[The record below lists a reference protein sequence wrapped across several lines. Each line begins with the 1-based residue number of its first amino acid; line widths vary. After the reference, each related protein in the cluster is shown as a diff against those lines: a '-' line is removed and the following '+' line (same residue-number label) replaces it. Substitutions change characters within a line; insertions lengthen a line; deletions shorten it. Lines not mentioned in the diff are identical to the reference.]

1 MGVEMEDLL
10 NHALRVATKLGA
22 RYAEARYQSSMYE
35 ESLLKNGVPE
45 ISSKTRSRGIGIRVL
60 VNSALGFSSIAT
72 ITKSKIEEAVK
83 EAISIAK
90 SSSSLIKKGVNL
102 SEEQMF
108 EDKVIVKPR
117 INPENVDSDGRIQ
130 LLRMIDEELLGTS
143 QKLGVKASVR
153 LLSIGYGVVE
163 KMVINTD
170 GAKVYSKI
178 PYEMATYSFTLSS
191 NGRSLQRYE
200 NMGGTGGWEVVERW
214 LLDKVVKEEAEN
226 IGRAVLSAKPPPTD
240 KIDVVLGSEI
250 VGIVCHESTGH
261 PSEADRVLGREAAQA
276 GETYITPDSVGKCIG
291 SELVTIVDNPV
302 IPGSFGYYVYDDEGV
317 KARERT
323 LLENG
328 RIKELLHNRETAAE
342 FGLKS
347 NGAARASS
355 FNREPM
361 IRMSNTYMKPGDYSF
376 EELIEDIKLGVYIK
390 SYLEWNIDDKRWNQ
404 RYVGV
409 ESYLIENGRIT
420 DMVYQPAIEL
430 TAQGLYSSVDAVGK
444 DLAFYAGYCGKGD
457 PMQAVPV
464 WFGGP
469 SIRLRNVKLSMRIG
483 H

>member
-1 MGVEMEDLL
+1 MEDLL
-10 NHALRVATKLGA
+10 NHALRIASRLGA
-22 RYAEARYQSSMYE
+22 RYAEARYQSNVQE

-45 ISSKTRSRGIGIRVL
+45 ISVRARSRGIGIRVL
-60 VNSALGFSSIAT
+60 VNSALGFSST
-72 ITKSKIEEAVK
+72 TTLTKRKIEEAVK

-90 SSSSLIKKGVNL
+90 SSSTLVKKGVGL
-102 SEEQMF
+102 SEEQMSD
-108 EDKVIVKPR
+108 DKVVVKPR
-117 INPENVDSDGRIQ
+117 ISPEDVDSEGRIQ
-130 LLRMIDEELLGTS
+130 LLKEIDNGLLDTS
-143 QKLGVKASVR
+143 QKLGVKTPVR
-153 LLSIGYGVVE
+153 LLSVGYSFIE
-163 KMVINTD
+163 KMIVNTD
-170 GAKVYSKI
+170 GGKIYSKI
-178 PYEMATYSFTLSS
+178 PYEMATYSFTISS

-200 NMGGTGGWEVVERW
+200 NLGATGGWEVVERW
-214 LLDKVVKEEAEN
+214 LLDEKIREEAEN
-226 IGRAVLSAKPPPTD
+226 IGKAVLTAKLPPTER
-240 KIDVVLGSEI
+240 IDVVLGSEI

-276 GETYITPDSVGKCIG
+276 GETYVKRDSIGKVIG
-291 SELVTIVDNPV
+291 SEAVTIVDDPT
-302 IPGSFGYYVYDDEGV
+302 ILGSFGYYLYDDEGV
-317 KARERT
+317 KARERI

-328 RIKELLHNRETAAE
+328 RIKELLHNRETALE
-342 FGLKS
+342 FGVKS

-355 FNREPM
+355 YNREPM
-361 IRMSNTYMKPGDYSF
+361 IRMSNTYMKPGSYSF

-420 DMVYQPAIEL
+420 DMVYQPVIEL
-430 TAQGLYSSVDAVGK
+430 TAEGLYSSVDAVGK

-469 SIRLRNVKLSMRIG
+469 SIRLRNIKLSTSTIS
-483 H
+483 